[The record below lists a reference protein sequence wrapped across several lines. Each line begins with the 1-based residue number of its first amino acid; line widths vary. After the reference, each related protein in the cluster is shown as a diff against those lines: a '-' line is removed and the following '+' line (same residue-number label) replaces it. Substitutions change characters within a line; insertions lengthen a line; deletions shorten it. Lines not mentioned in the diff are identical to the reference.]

1 MTCARASSREI
12 NTDSNMCTHVKVI
25 QELQNL
31 CQSGQEG
38 DKHSFTTCSRVSPG
52 FKNSKRIDPNTA
64 AYTGVRHGRTKK
76 RRKKSRE
83 ERRKKRESRADR
95 MERAGERRNGI
106 SKREE
111 ETQGRRYRRKSFRAR
126 SRV

>member
-1 MTCARASSREI
+1 
-12 NTDSNMCTHVKVI
+12 MCTHVKVI

-64 AYTGVRHGRTKK
+64 AYTSVRHGRTKK
-76 RRKKSRE
+76 KTE
-83 ERRKKRESRADR
+83 EQR
-95 MERAGERRNGI
+95 
-106 SKREE
+106 REE
-111 ETQGRRYRRKSFRAR
+111 EEERAERTGWRERGREETDSQRERKRGIKR
-126 SRV
+126 ENEERGRGKEIEQHRPGGRQT

>member
-1 MTCARASSREI
+1 M
-12 NTDSNMCTHVKVI
+12 I

-64 AYTGVRHGRTKK
+64 AYTSVRHGRTKK
-76 RRKKSRE
+76 RQKSRE
-83 ERRKKRESRADR
+83 ERRKKREQSGQDR
-95 MERAGERRNGI
+95 ESGGEGKREPQ
-106 SKREE
+106 REE
-111 ETQGRRYRRKSFRAR
+111 EKEKEGEREREGN
-126 SRV
+126 

>member
-1 MTCARASSREI
+1 
-12 NTDSNMCTHVKVI
+12 MCTHVKVI

-64 AYTGVRHGRTKK
+64 AYTSVRHGRTKK

-95 MERAGERRNGI
+95 MERAGERGNGF
-106 SKREE
+106 SEREE
-111 ETQGRRYRRKSFRAR
+111 ERNKEGE
-126 SRV
+126 

>member
-1 MTCARASSREI
+1 M
-12 NTDSNMCTHVKVI
+12 I

-64 AYTGVRHGRTKK
+64 AYTIVRHGRTKK
-76 RRKKSRE
+76 KDRRAEKRG
-83 ERRKKRESRADR
+83 ERRESRADR
-95 MERAGERRNGI
+95 MERAGERGNGI
-106 SKREE
+106 SEREE
-111 ETQGRRYRRKSFRAR
+111 EREKEGERGREGEGRKLSNIVQEGDKHSLKTC
-126 SRV
+126 SRVSLGF

>member
-1 MTCARASSREI
+1 
-12 NTDSNMCTHVKVI
+12 MCTHVKVI

-64 AYTGVRHGRTKK
+64 AYTSVRHGRTKK
-76 RRKKSRE
+76 KTE
-83 ERRKKRESRADR
+83 EQR
-95 MERAGERRNGI
+95 
-106 SKREE
+106 REE
-111 ETQGRRYRRKSFRAR
+111 EEEREQSGQDGESGGERKRILRERGREE
-126 SRV
+126 